1 MLLSNPL
8 EYKHDCGVVPLR
20 CLVLGGLAV
29 VEAIKHGLYQNLLEA
44 ARRSGLDE
52 HQGRVF
58 GERSYGGVQSLL
70 YATAWRSRPAA
81 RHLRTSEANS
91 IADGRSHTR
100 MNRFSEKALF
110 NKHAV

>member
-1 MLLSNPL
+1 MPRYSWQLGRRADRRPNLLAEFRDVESSIEMLLSNPL

-70 YATAWRSRPAA
+70 
-81 RHLRTSEANS
+81 
-91 IADGRSHTR
+91 
-100 MNRFSEKALF
+100 
-110 NKHAV
+110 